1 MMKLHD
7 ENETT
12 GGERFMDK
20 IQMKTSTIKIALLI
34 DIKSK
39 IQGVILTVAP

>member
-1 MMKLHD
+1 MMKLHG